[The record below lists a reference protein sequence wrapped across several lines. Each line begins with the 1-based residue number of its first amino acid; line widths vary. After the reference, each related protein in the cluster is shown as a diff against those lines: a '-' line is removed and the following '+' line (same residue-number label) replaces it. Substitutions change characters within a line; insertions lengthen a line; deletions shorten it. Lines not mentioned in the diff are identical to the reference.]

1 MRQMDNSAQVLI
13 AAKRAA
19 GYMAADM
26 AEDGMVLGLGTG
38 STVFYAL
45 ERLSCRIGEGLTI
58 SGVPTSHQTSVR
70 AREYGIPLTTLDEE
84 PFLDLAIDGAD
95 QVDNHLRLIKGRG
108 AALTR
113 EKCVAAAALR
123 FVVVV
128 DEQKVVPVLSGLVPV
143 EVIPFAIHPVMN
155 HLRGLGCIP
164 RLRDGIKK
172 DGPVITDNGNFIVDC
187 EFKDIAGPDELEDSI
202 KRIPGVVE
210 SGLFCRFTEKTT
222 VIIGHQKKCKV
233 LTSADVIP

>member
-1 MRQMDNSAQVLI
+1 MDDTAQALT

-19 GYMAADM
+19 GYLAADM
-26 AEDGMVLGLGTG
+26 VKDGMVLGLGTG
-38 STVFYAL
+38 STVFFAL
-45 ERLSCRIGEGLTI
+45 ERLSCRVCEGLKI
-58 SGVPTSHQTSVR
+58 SGVPTSHQTAVR
-70 AREYGIPLTTLDEE
+70 AREYGIPLTTLDDE
-84 PFLDLAIDGAD
+84 PLLDLAIDGAD
-95 QVDNHLRLIKGRG
+95 QVDSHLRLIKGRG

-128 DEQKVVPVLSGLVPV
+128 DEQKVVRILSGLVPV

-155 HLRGLGCIP
+155 QLRVLGCIP

-187 EFKDIAGPDELEDSI
+187 QFKEIANPDELEDSI
-202 KRIPGVVE
+202 IRIPGVVE
-210 SGLFCRFTEKTT
+210 SGLFCNFTKKTT
-222 VIIGHQKKCKV
+222 VIVGNEKKCRII
-233 LTSADVIP
+233 TSADVFP